1 MHQKGN
7 NGEGGPPDCQG
18 CDPFSQ
24 QAINAAN
31 QNSRADRSNLVFT
44 DAVGYNA
51 PIGAKPK
58 DVDLLEAKI
67 TANANVAQTPFSAA
81 DVWKLAYINQDAEGS
96 PLKAAGLSCLTQNQL
111 NNINNNNRRENHP
124 QNCAKL
130 NAAVKPY
137 FDGGLMNVARKGK
150 FAGMSTRNNNFSN
163 RDMRMNI
170 CVKDKLTDPAD
181 TDCTTEGAGKVPL
194 QKRFAGFAA
203 KTRNGKFGRP
213 YNLDIILLTSF
224 PQKISPDATAKSNA
238 ARP

>member
-1 MHQKGN
+1 M
-7 NGEGGPPDCQG
+7 
-18 CDPFSQ
+18 
-24 QAINAAN
+24 
-31 QNSRADRSNLVFT
+31 
-44 DAVGYNA
+44 
-51 PIGAKPK
+51 
-58 DVDLLEAKI
+58 DLLEAKI
-67 TANANVAQTPFSAA
+67 TANENVEQTPFSAA

-194 QKRFAGFAA
+194 QKRFAGYAA
-203 KTRNGKFGRP
+203 KTRNSKFRSP
-213 YNLDIILLTSF
+213 YNLHFLILTSF
-224 PQKISPDATAKSNA
+224 P
-238 ARP
+238 